1 MNIEQRVQVEIMG
14 APRPYSYAWNFDPMT
29 QKPLGIGDIVELPP
43 NQVQEEG
50 SSGTVVALGTSYKG
64 ELKEIVRLIRTAE
77 EESYI
82 SQEADIWGGFGEG
95 DYA

>member
-14 APRPYSYAWNFDPMT
+14 APRPYSYAWHFDPAT
-29 QKPLGIGDIVELPP
+29 GRPVQLGDIVELPP

-50 SSGTVVALGTSYKG
+50 SSGKVIALGTSYKG
-64 ELKEIVRLIRTAE
+64 ELKSIVRVIRTAE
-77 EESYI
+77 EQMYK
-82 SQEADIWGGFGEG
+82 SQEADIWAGFGEG